1 MDWFTSVVS
10 SCEAIP
16 LDTLPLRPLLSLCKV
31 LLAGYRLLYADGLI
45 CKVLSEDMSGN
56 MRKLESALAAMEVAA
71 VEDRKREQSSSAS
84 PHPQP
89 SPTGSARSSTS
100 LPGLGYDPAV
110 GADFGDLSTYFPEA
124 SAEGIYGARWIT
136 RILRFVALLL
146 QQLGSQ
152 PELSISLAGRSTYAQ
167 VIAPFHAPVM
177 GFVVKCVLYW
187 APSRA
192 WVLKRSLGGA
202 SNEAAS
208 EACLRAAAA
217 LGPLAQACHAH
228 LEARGLNFPDLISA
242 VPGGF

>member
-1 MDWFTSVVS
+1 M
-10 SCEAIP
+10 
-16 LDTLPLRPLLSLCKV
+16 
-31 LLAGYRLLYADGLI
+31 G
-45 CKVLSEDMSGN
+45 GN
-56 MRKLESALAAMEVAA
+56 MRKLESALQAMEVAA
-71 VEDRKREQSSSAS
+71 VEDRKRS
-84 PHPQP
+84 QP
-89 SPTGSARSSTS
+89 SPTGSGRSSSS

-110 GADFGDLSTYFPEA
+110 GAYFGDLSTYFPEA

-136 RILRFVALLL
+136 RILRFVTLLL

-152 PELSISLAGRSTYAQ
+152 PELSISLAGRATYTQ

-177 GFVVKCVLYW
+177 SWVVKCVLYW

-192 WVLKRSLGGA
+192 WVLKHSLGGA

-208 EACLRAAAA
+208 AACLRAAAA

-228 LEARGLNFPDLISA
+228 LESRGLNYPDLISA